1 MKRFLAF
8 FLFVL
13 TICISN
19 AYAQGTFRFL
29 GTDNA
34 LWSIA
39 GNWENG
45 QKPSDA
51 TALVY
56 LLSSVVVDENVEVL
70 DLIYDESDVSVTV
83 ASGFKLTVGRMMS
96 PVAAQCLIVED
107 SAQLVYGQTANIT
120 MRKKIS
126 PFYNAKES
134 AAWHFIASPLM
145 ETLLPTDLDSL
156 VYDAANFELMR
167 FNQNN
172 VGHEWERYKEEA
184 YQSSFSLNNGQGYL
198 YANGSEVTVSF
209 VGSMLPNDLPQ
220 SFSLEYNDA
229 PNVVAKGFNLVGNPF
244 TCNAYCDRSYYRM
257 NAAGT
262 DIELVRASAKE
273 PIPPCMGVLVQA
285 TEVGQSVSFSRNPVA
300 LEDKGCLCLTLK
312 SNGSVIDE
320 MLLSFN
326 AGDEIGKFNFIEHT
340 AQIYAMQDGQAC
352 AITTAEASCQTPLH
366 FRTMSNGTFTLTIVP
381 ENADIRSLWLV
392 DNMMGVDVNLLA
404 TPTYTF
410 SATTTDYA
418 SRFKLFVNTD
428 YGVGETTEAKTF
440 AYFSKGHIV
449 IPEIETTGRLQ
460 VVDVAGRVVMEMAVE
475 GPVEFPF
482 AASTGVY
489 VLRFVTNG
497 SVLTQ
502 KMVLR

>member
-1 MKRFLAF
+1 MKRFFTF
-8 FLFVL
+8 FVFALI
-13 TICISN
+13 TCMSN
-19 AYAQGTFRFL
+19 ASAQDTFRFL
-29 GTDNA
+29 GTNNA
-34 LWSIA
+34 LWSVV
-39 GNWENG
+39 GNWDNG

-56 LLSSVVVDENVEVL
+56 LLSSVIIDENVEVQ
-70 DLIYDESDVSVTV
+70 DLIYDESEVSVTV
-83 ASGFKLTVGRMMS
+83 ASGYKLTINRMMS
-96 PVAAQCLIVED
+96 PVAAQYLIVED
-107 SAQLVYGQTANIT
+107 NAQLVYGQMAHIT
-120 MRKKIS
+120 MQKKIS
-126 PFYNAKES
+126 PFYNAKEN

-145 ETLLPTDLDSL
+145 DTLLPTDLDSL

-167 FNQNN
+167 FNQSN

-209 VGSMLPNDLPQ
+209 VGSMLPNDLPL

-229 PNVVAKGFNLVGNPF
+229 SNVAAKGFNLVGNPF
-244 TCNAYCDRSYYRM
+244 TCNAYSDKSYYRM
-257 NAAGT
+257 NATGT

-273 PIPPCMGVLVQA
+273 PISPCTGVMVQA
-285 TEVGQSVSFSRNPVA
+285 TEAGQSVSFSRNPEEI
-300 LEDKGCLCLTLK
+300 EDKGCLCLTLK
-312 SNGSVIDE
+312 SNGSVVDE

-326 AGDEIGKFNFIEHT
+326 MGDEIGKFNFTEHT
-340 AQIYAMQDGQAC
+340 AQIYAMQDGQAY
-352 AITTAEASCQTPLH
+352 AITTAETTCQMPLH
-366 FRTMSNGTFTLTIVP
+366 FKTMSNGTFTLTIVP
-381 ENADIRSLWLV
+381 ENANIRSLWLV
-392 DNMMGVDVNLLA
+392 DNMMGAEVNLLA

-418 SRFKLFVNTD
+418 SRFKLFVNTN
-428 YGVGETTEAKTF
+428 YGVGESTETKTF

-449 IPEIETTGRLQ
+449 ISEIETTGYLQ
-460 VVDVAGRVVMEMAVE
+460 VVDVTGRVVMETKVE
-475 GPVEFPF
+475 GPVEIPF

-497 SVLTQ
+497 CVLTQ